1 MSGGRHI
8 SNQDRLLKQLHDL
21 HGYIRL
27 MGEHIL
33 QIHSRLDSL
42 EQSILEMKRA
52 NTSSIEANRD
62 DLAAVKTAIASK
74 AEVNGLFQEL
84 NNSLRGPLPSLPVRV
99 VEEPAAEAVE
109 VTEAEDAEGHREEQR
124 EQETAREEERRR
136 RFPFLRRF

>member
-1 MSGGRHI
+1 MSGGRYI
-8 SNQDRLLKQLHDL
+8 SNQDRLLNQLHDL

-52 NTSSIEANRD
+52 NTSSIETNRQ
-62 DLAAVKTAIASK
+62 DLAAVKTVIASK
-74 AEVNGLFQEL
+74 AEVNSLFQEL
-84 NNSLRGPLPSLPVRV
+84 NNSLRGPLPPLPIRV
-99 VEEPAAEAVE
+99 VEEPAVEAVE
-109 VTEAEDAEGHREEQR
+109 VIEAEAAEDRREEPQ
-124 EQETAREEERRR
+124 EQEPTREEEHRR

>member
-42 EQSILEMKRA
+42 EQNILEMKRVH
-52 NTSSIEANRD
+52 TSSIEANRA
-62 DLAAVKTAIASK
+62 DLAAVKTVIASK

-99 VEEPAAEAVE
+99 VEEPATEAVE
-109 VTEAEDAEGHREEQR
+109 VTEAEDTEGHREEQR

>member
-8 SNQDRLLKQLHDL
+8 SNQDRLLNQLHDL

-42 EQSILEMKRA
+42 EQSILEMKRVH
-52 NTSSIEANRD
+52 TSSIEANRA
-62 DLAAVKTAIASK
+62 DLAAVKKVIASK

-84 NNSLRGPLPSLPVRV
+84 NNSLRGPLPPLPVRV

-109 VTEAEDAEGHREEQR
+109 VAEVEAIEDRSEEPR
-124 EQETAREEERRR
+124 EQEPTREEDRRR